1 MDEGAERCPNGH
13 GRTILTCQ
21 TAAVLEALERVAG
34 FAPSHWHPERAG
46 VDLWPA
52 APTDRLPLQQMR
64 P

>member
-1 MDEGAERCPNGH
+1 MDKERKDVPTATVVPFSH
-13 GRTILTCQ
+13 AK